1 MPSAGAMIARAAIS
15 TPSESSSPKGGLP
28 PISIVFICAG
38 FITITMLSLCMWR
51 KLLSGEA
58 FQPVLIHIARGRK
71 NDGYPTNDRP
81 EIFDTWTE
89 RCTSKNLKWEE
100 YVPFSVTVLTA
111 SGPDR
116 EAGRLRGESA
126 RVRRERVKQDKGIC
140 RLQVGVLVAM
150 PSQLHT
156 KTHDGELSG
165 SALRGGM
172 AIGLTEMPRIE
183 EGCRVP
189 KKTAS

>member
-1 MPSAGAMIARAAIS
+1 MPTAGAMIARAAIS
-15 TPSESSSPKGGLP
+15 TPPSSPKGGLP
-28 PISIVFICAG
+28 PISVVFICAG
-38 FITITMLSLCMWR
+38 FIAITMLSLCMWR

-58 FQPVLIHIARGRK
+58 FQPILVHIPIARGRK
-71 NDGYPTNDRP
+71 NDGDSTNDRP
-81 EIFDTWTE
+81 EMFDTWTE

-100 YVPFSVTVLTA
+100 YVPFFVTVLTA

-126 RVRRERVKQDKGIC
+126 RVRRERDKQDQGIC
-140 RLQVGVLVAM
+140 RLQVCVLVVM

-172 AIGLTEMPRIE
+172 AIGLTEMPWIK
-183 EGCRVP
+183 EGCR
-189 KKTAS
+189 

>member
-1 MPSAGAMIARAAIS
+1 MPSAGAMIVRAATS
-15 TPSESSSPKGGLP
+15 TSSSSPKGALP

-38 FITITMLSLCMWR
+38 FIAITMFSLCMWR

-58 FQPVLIHIARGRK
+58 FQPVLVHIPIARGRK
-71 NDGYPTNDRP
+71 NDGDSANDRP
-81 EIFDTWTE
+81 EMFDTWTE

-126 RVRRERVKQDKGIC
+126 RVRRETDKQDQGIC

-156 KTHDGELSG
+156 KPHDRELSW
-165 SALRGGM
+165 STLRGGM
-172 AIGLTEMPRIE
+172 AIGLTEMPWIE
-183 EGCRVP
+183 EGCR
-189 KKTAS
+189 